1 MCHENNNQTYQPEKS
16 ESNQHGT
23 EISVWILNLSIIT
36 VRLGALIE
44 DDNVLYSPIQLHP
57 NERKQLNIYSEDIL
71 AVEIEQL
78 PPENKALYLTNDHAM
93 DTSIRIADDTDEVR
107 YPIRIGIASEILEQ
121 VTEDYEF
128 NNVVILQDNKY
139 LDEDK

>member
-1 MCHENNNQTYQPEKS
+1 MKTTIKPISHSKS
-16 ESNQHGT
+16 ESNQSDT
-23 EISVWILNLSIIT
+23 NISVWILNESTIT
-36 VRLGALIE
+36 VWLGALIE
-44 DDNVLYSPIQLHP
+44 DDDALYSSIQLHP
-57 NERKQLNIYSEDIL
+57 NERKQLNIYSEAIL
-71 AVEIEQL
+71 AIELEQL

-93 DTSIRIADDTDEVR
+93 DTSIRIADDTEDIR

-139 LDEDK
+139 PDDDK

>member
-1 MCHENNNQTYQPEKS
+1 M
-16 ESNQHGT
+16 
-23 EISVWILNLSIIT
+23 NLSIIT
-36 VRLGALIE
+36 VRLGALLE
-44 DDNVLYSPIQLHP
+44 DDYVLYSYIQLEP
-57 NERKQLNIYSEDIL
+57 NERGLLTIQSDAIL

-128 NNVVILQDNKY
+128 NNVVILHDNNY
-139 LDEDK
+139 PF

>member
-1 MCHENNNQTYQPEKS
+1 MKTTIKPISQQKS

-36 VRLGALIE
+36 VRLGALLE
-44 DDNVLYSPIQLHP
+44 DDYVLYSPIQLHP

-139 LDEDK
+139 PDEDK

>member
-1 MCHENNNQTYQPEKS
+1 MKTTIKPISQQKS

-23 EISVWILNLSIIT
+23 EISVWVLNEST
-36 VRLGALIE
+36 VTVWLGALIE
-44 DDNVLYSPIQLHP
+44 DDYVLYLPIQLHP

-71 AVEIEQL
+71 AIELEQL

-107 YPIRIGIASEILEQ
+107 YPIKIGIASEILEH

-139 LDEDK
+139 PDEDK

>member
-1 MCHENNNQTYQPEKS
+1 MKTTIKPISQQKS

-23 EISVWILNLSIIT
+23 EISVWILNLSTIT

-71 AVEIEQL
+71 AVEIEQF
-78 PPENKALYLTNDHAM
+78 PPEDEALYLADE
-93 DTSIRIADDTDEVR
+93 DSREPVIQIADATEEIN
-107 YPIRIGIASEILEQ
+107 YPIRIGIASEVFDRVIKD
-121 VTEDYEF
+121 DYD
-128 NNVVILQDNKY
+128 VVILQENKY
-139 LDEDK
+139 NI

>member
-1 MCHENNNQTYQPEKS
+1 MKTTIKPISQQKS

-23 EISVWILNLSIIT
+23 EISVWVLNKSKIT
-36 VRLGALIE
+36 VWLGALIE
-44 DDNVLYSPIQLHP
+44 DDNALYSSIQLHP

-71 AVEIEQL
+71 AIELEQL

-121 VTEDYEF
+121 ATHYFEF
-128 NNVVILQDNKY
+128 NVVILQENKY
-139 LDEDK
+139 HDEDK

>member
-1 MCHENNNQTYQPEKS
+1 MKTTIKPISQQKS

-23 EISVWILNLSIIT
+23 EISVWVLNEST
-36 VRLGALIE
+36 VTVWLGALIE
-44 DDNVLYSPIQLHP
+44 DDYVLYLPIQLHP

-71 AVEIEQL
+71 AIELEQL

-121 VTEDYEF
+121 ATHYFEF
-128 NNVVILQDNKY
+128 NVVILQGNKY
-139 LDEDK
+139 HDEDK